1 MDHNEM
7 DSRARLADR
16 VVNRDRDLPGEQVS
30 TIPDGMSQPDRRG
43 LQEHRGIADGT
54 QAPTNESLREVAYS
68 RLKAAIIKSHY
79 HSGQFLNVSIL
90 ANELKIGRTPIHEA
104 IMRLDLEGL
113 VDIVPRKG
121 IVVRPATLSEARDI
135 AAVRA
140 LNEAQCAAWAA
151 ERADRQNLARLDAI
165 LNEAS
170 RAIADR
176 DVDRALW
183 LDRQF
188 HATISEIAGNRILAG
203 ILSTIHER
211 SHRYWYLSFS
221 SVMHMEKVQQQ
232 HTDILEAIRE
242 RDPLRASQM
251 SRLHVEKFLENVTR
265 LF

>member
-1 MDHNEM
+1 M
-7 DSRARLADR
+7 SRP
-16 VVNRDRDLPGEQVS
+16 DLRAFHEN
-30 TIPDGMSQPDRRG
+30 
-43 LQEHRGIADGT
+43 AGT
-54 QAPTNESLREVAYS
+54 VGGPQAPTNGSLREVAYS
-68 RLKAAIIKSHY
+68 KLKAAIIRSHY
-79 HSGQFLNVSIL
+79 HGGQFLNVSML
-90 ANELKIGRTPIHEA
+90 ANELNIGRTPIHEA

-121 IVVRPATLSEARDI
+121 VVVRPATLSEAHDI

-151 ERADRQNLARLDAI
+151 ERVDRQNMERLDAI

-188 HATISEIAGNRILAG
+188 HSKISEIAGNRLLAG

-221 SVMHMEKVQQQ
+221 SVTHMEKVQQQ
-232 HTDILEAIRE
+232 HTDILEAIRA
-242 RDPLRASQM
+242 RDPIRAAQV
-251 SRLHVEKFLENVTR
+251 SRMHVEKFLENVTR